1 MRAYQ
6 KLRAENQVANII
18 TKPTMIKQFISN
30 RNELMRSRTEV
41 SQVVLIA
48 LAVLTILQMTMGTIV
63 WERVNPVISTSIDV
77 KVVLSEVKQVKIYWA
92 QVSVSDALDWNQDIE
107 SKLLNADD
115 KIVLLHEKLSRQCR
129 TLWDNYINRLK
140 TLTDRAPLK
149 SMETFDNGSIRRT
162 ANINS
167 RRKRQ
172 TVQINTLT
180 VFSTVQKN
188 SHFNIFTSSFFDCG
202 IITLSL
208 SRQQKLSI

>member
-48 LAVLTILQMTMGTIV
+48 SAVLTILQMTMGTIV

-180 VFSTVQKN
+180 VFSTVQKK
-188 SHFNIFTSSFFDCG
+188 FT
-202 IITLSL
+202 L
-208 SRQQKLSI
+208 